1 MGQMDAW
8 VTFADGVSKV
18 ARRFRAGAARPIGSS
33 FPELIWVIASFA
45 VVYVCTPVATAAA
58 AAQVDF
64 DRDVRGVFARNCFSC
79 HGNDEAKRKAGLR
92 LDLPDS
98 VFTAGESGATPV
110 VPGDPARSELYRR
123 LTALDPD
130 DRMPPPDSGK
140 AVSREEI
147 ARIEEWIRDG
157 AAWRPLWSLAPL
169 APVMPPAVDDQ
180 SWIRNPIDSFVL
192 SRLEREGLKPS
203 GEADRRTLIRRLSF
217 DLLGLPPGP
226 EEVEAFERDA
236 SPEAYERLVDTM
248 LTSPRYG
255 ERWARHWLDVAHYGD
270 TQGYDKDK
278 RRPNAWPYRDYVI
291 EAFNSDKP
299 HGRFVEEQI
308 AGDVLYPEDPKATIA
323 TGFVAAGPWDFVG
336 QVELREGTTDKKIT
350 RVLDRDDIV
359 ASTMTAFVSMTVQ
372 CARCH
377 SHKFDPIAQEEY
389 YGLQAVFAGVD
400 RAERSVDDD
409 PAVFQRRTALL
420 AEQRTVR
427 KEMKEIEGRLDGL
440 STPELDTAK
449 ARVGSLEAQLDA
461 LKQSPSNGYHSVIE
475 SMPDVAKWV
484 QVDLGKTVDIERIV
498 LVPAK
503 PTDFADTPGFGFPVR
518 FKVETSDDA
527 AFARATIVLDETRED
542 IPTQADAPFP
552 IECATVARYVRVTAT
567 RLWPRTGDYVFAL
580 AELQVMVDG
589 KNAARDAAVSALD
602 SIEAGR
608 WSTKYLV
615 DGFNSRGRIDGAT
628 NRADESAAL
637 QSQMAG
643 AKQEHAALL
652 ASIAGSA
659 LIAQRDEVQG
669 QLDSLA
675 GALGELPKP
684 RMVFA
689 AAPDFKAEG
698 SFTPAD
704 GPRPVHVLARGDVN
718 QEGVEAIPRALSCVD
733 DLESVFGGE
742 AATSEGARR
751 AALAHWISDPKN
763 PLTWRSIV
771 NRVWHYHFGRGIV
784 DTPSDFGHMGSL
796 PTHPELLDWLST
808 WFLDNG
814 QSLKAL
820 HRLIVTSA
828 TYRQVSTGNEAGEGI
843 DAGNALLW
851 RMNRRQLD
859 AESLRDAVLSVSGK
873 LDTTMGG
880 PGFDLFAFKDD
891 HSPGYFYDQHDV
903 DDPKSF
909 RRSIYRFIVRS
920 VPDPFMETLDCA
932 DPSQNVP
939 ARNTTITALQALAVM
954 NNAFVVRQAEHL
966 AERAGDLARA
976 FWLALG
982 READAEERGILEAYA
997 GRHGL
1002 AAACRVILNGNEF
1015 VFVD

>member
-1 MGQMDAW
+1 MKRGLHFLSTLGALW
-8 VTFADGVSKV
+8 LV
-18 ARRFRAGAARPIGSS
+18 AALAIP
-33 FPELIWVIASFA
+33 
-45 VVYVCTPVATAAA
+45 A

-92 LDLPDS
+92 LDLPDV
-98 VFTAGESGATPV
+98 VFAAGESGATPV

-147 ARIEEWIRDG
+147 ARIEEWIREG

-169 APVMPPAVDDQ
+169 APVIPPAVNAP

-192 SRLEREGLKPS
+192 SRLEREGLVPS

-217 DLLGLPPGP
+217 DLLGLPPSP
-226 EEVEAFERDA
+226 DEVAAFERDT
-236 SPEAYERLVDTM
+236 SPDADGRLVDAM
-248 LTSPRYG
+248 LASPRYG

-278 RRPNAWPYRDYVI
+278 RRLNAWPYRDYVI

-299 HGRFVEEQI
+299 YGRFVEEQI
-308 AGDVLYPEDPKATIA
+308 AGDVLYPDDPKATIA

-336 QVELREGTTDKKIT
+336 QVELREGTVDKKIT
-350 RVLDRDDIV
+350 RVIDRDDMV
-359 ASTMTAFVSMTVQ
+359 ATAMTTFVGMTVQ

-400 RAERSVDDD
+400 RAERPVDND
-409 PAVFQRRTALL
+409 PVVFQRRSVLL
-420 AEQRTVR
+420 AEQRTAR
-427 KEMKEIEGRLDGL
+427 KEMTEIEARLDEV
-440 STPELDTAK
+440 SSPELDAAE
-449 ARVGSLEAQLDA
+449 ARVKSLEEQLDA
-461 LKQSPSNGYHSVIE
+461 LKLSPSNGYHSAIE
-475 SMPDVAKWV
+475 PMPDVAKWV
-484 QVDLGKTVDIERIV
+484 QVDLGKTSDIERVV
-498 LVPAK
+498 LIPAK

-518 FKVETSDDA
+518 FMVETSDDSG
-527 AFARATIVLDETRED
+527 FAQATIILDETRED

-552 IECATVARYVRVTAT
+552 IECATAARYVRVTAT

-580 AELQVMVDG
+580 AELQVISDG
-589 KNAARDAAVSALD
+589 KNAARDAVVSALD

-615 DGFNSRGRIDGAT
+615 DGFNSQGRIDGTA
-628 NRADESAAL
+628 NHAERVDESATL
-637 QSQMAG
+637 QGEIAE
-643 AKQEHAALL
+643 ARREHARLL
-652 ASIAGSA
+652 ASVAGDD
-659 LIAQRDEVQG
+659 LIAKRDDVQG
-669 QLDSLA
+669 RLDLLSRGLA
-675 GALGELPKP
+675 ELPKP

-698 SFTPAD
+698 SFTPAG

-718 QEGVEAIPRALSCVD
+718 QEGAEAVPRALSCVEG
-733 DLESVFGGE
+733 LEAVFGGE
-742 AATSEGARR
+742 ASTNEGARR
-751 AALAHWISDPKN
+751 AALAHWISDPRN

-796 PTHPELLDWLST
+796 PTHPELLDWLAA
-808 WFLDNG
+808 WFLENG
-814 QSLKAL
+814 QSLKEL

-843 DAGNALLW
+843 DAGNTLLW
-851 RMNRRQLD
+851 R
-859 AESLRDAVLSVSGK
+859 
-873 LDTTMGG
+873 
-880 PGFDLFAFKDD
+880 
-891 HSPGYFYDQHDV
+891 
-903 DDPKSF
+903 
-909 RRSIYRFIVRS
+909 
-920 VPDPFMETLDCA
+920 
-932 DPSQNVP
+932 
-939 ARNTTITALQALAVM
+939 
-954 NNAFVVRQAEHL
+954 
-966 AERAGDLARA
+966 
-976 FWLALG
+976 
-982 READAEERGILEAYA
+982 
-997 GRHGL
+997 
-1002 AAACRVILNGNEF
+1002 
-1015 VFVD
+1015 